1 MADRLEFTAKL
12 AEILEKAKRQQS
24 RMSYLEVE
32 NYFKEDNLSQEQLAL
47 VCEYLMSQKV
57 IVSGFTPRMGEIKE
71 EANQTALKGKEA
83 LSKAERDFAEDYL
96 KDLKNMHPKTEEE
109 ELLKDLMPQVVEI
122 AMELK
127 RPEIPLGDLVQ
138 EGSVALLLGTQ
149 KFWEPA
155 EIIWEDEET
164 ETEEDALIEETSA
177 DIDADA
183 LDLGDEDLKIQILE
197 EVRAAICTMI
207 EEQTET
213 KARDRKMVSRVSDL
227 DEIIQ
232 KMKDDFGRKVSVDEV
247 AEQSGL
253 SPEEIADILK
263 LAGEEAPED
272 IPEDSEITELFHVV
286 ENGEMPKE

>member
-12 AEILEKAKRQQS
+12 AEILEKAKGQQS

-109 ELLKDLMPQVVEI
+109 EFLKDLMPQVVEI

-164 ETEEDALIEETSA
+164 EENAFMVEDDT
-177 DIDADA
+177 DA
-183 LDLGDEDLKIQILE
+183 LDLGDEALKTQILE

-232 KMKDDFGRKVSVDEV
+232 KMKDDFGRKVSVEEV

>member
-1 MADRLEFTAKL
+1 MADRMEFTAKL
-12 AEILEKAKRQQS
+12 AGILEKAKGQQS
-24 RMSYLEVE
+24 RMSRSEVE
-32 NYFKEDNLSQEQLAL
+32 EYFEEDNLSEEQLAL

-57 IVSGFTPRMGEIKE
+57 IVSGFAPRTGQIKE
-71 EANQTALKGKEA
+71 ETSQKVLQGKEA

-96 KDLKNMHPKTEEE
+96 KDIQNMNPKTEEE
-109 ELLKDLMPQVVEI
+109 RLLKDLMPQVVEI
-122 AMELK
+122 AIELK

-155 EIIWEDEET
+155 EIIWEDEEI
-164 ETEEDALIEETSA
+164 EEDIFAGEDEG
-177 DIDADA
+177 DV

-197 EVRAAICTMI
+197 EVRAAICTMV

-213 KARDRKMVSRVSDL
+213 KARDKKMVSKVSDL

-272 IPEDSEITELFHVV
+272 LSEDSEITDLFHVV
-286 ENGEMPKE
+286 ENGQMPAE

>member
-1 MADRLEFTAKL
+1 MADRMEFTAKL
-12 AEILEKAKRQQS
+12 AGILEKAKGQQS
-24 RMSYLEVE
+24 RMSHAEVE
-32 NYFKEDNLSQEQLAL
+32 EYFKEDNLSQEQLAL

-71 EANQTALKGKEA
+71 EVNQIALKGKEA

-164 ETEEDALIEETSA
+164 EEDAFMVEDDT
-177 DIDADA
+177 DV
-183 LDLGDEDLKIQILE
+183 LDLGDEDLKTQILE

-213 KARDRKMVSRVSDL
+213 KARDRKMVSKVSDL

-232 KMKDDFGRKVSVDEV
+232 KMKDDFGRKVSVEEV

-263 LAGEEAPED
+263 LAGEETPED
-272 IPEDSEITELFHVV
+272 VVEDGEITELFHVV
-286 ENGEMPKE
+286 ENGQMPKE

>member
-12 AEILEKAKRQQS
+12 AEILEKAKGQQS

-138 EGSVALLLGTQ
+138 EGSMALLMGAKKLR
-149 KFWEPA
+149 EPA
-155 EIIWEDEET
+155 EIIWEDE

-183 LDLGDEDLKIQILE
+183 LDLGDEDLKSQILE
-197 EVRAAICTMI
+197 EVRAAICTMV

-232 KMKDDFGRKVSVDEV
+232 KMKDDFGRKVSVEEV

>member
-12 AEILEKAKRQQS
+12 AEILEKAKGQQS

-109 ELLKDLMPQVVEI
+109 EFLKDLMPQVVEI

-164 ETEEDALIEETSA
+164 EENAFMVEDDT
-177 DIDADA
+177 DA
-183 LDLGDEDLKIQILE
+183 LDLGDEAFKTQILE

-232 KMKDDFGRKVSVDEV
+232 KMKDDFGRKVSVEEV